1 MTQFFSSPFVV
12 LDTETTGLYNHDQLL
27 ELGAV
32 CIDEWGQ
39 IRSKFST
46 LIKPSRP
53 VDPTCKALRVN
64 QISLTDLDKAPS
76 WETVQVYFDSWL
88 RQIPAKDGEV
98 VCTAF
103 NSSFDKRMLE
113 NHNFSLNWGLCVRTA
128 TNRCMKKINQQ
139 PKNKNGNNRAPS
151 LQEACAFFQI
161 PYPKN
166 AHRALADAEVT
177 AKVAIQAY
185 LRLSSEFA

>member
-32 CIDEWGQ
+32 CVDEWGH

-53 VDPTCKALRVN
+53 VDPKCKALRVN
-64 QISLTDLDKAPS
+64 QISLSDLDKAPS
-76 WETVQVYFDSWL
+76 WETVQVYFDAWL
-88 RQIPAKDGEV
+88 RAIPTKDGEV

-128 TNRCMKKINQQ
+128 SNRCMRKMNQQ
-139 PKNKNGNNRAPS
+139 PKNKNGKNRAPS
-151 LQEACAFFQI
+151 LEEACNFFQI

-177 AKVAIQAY
+177 AKVAIQAFLNLDPEY
-185 LRLSSEFA
+185 A

>member
-12 LDTETTGLYNHDQLL
+12 LDTETTGLYNHDQLV

-39 IRSKFST
+39 VRSKFST

-53 VDPTCKALRVN
+53 VDPNCKALRVN
-64 QISLTDLDKAPS
+64 KISMEELDKAPS
-76 WETVQVYFDSWL
+76 WETVHVYFDAWL
-88 RQIPAKDGEV
+88 RQIPTKDGEV

-128 TNRCMKKINQQ
+128 TNRCMKKSNQQ
-139 PKNKNGNNRAPS
+139 PKNKNGRNRAPS
-151 LQEACAFFQI
+151 LQEACSFFQL
-161 PYPKN
+161 PYPEN

-177 AKVAIQAY
+177 AQVAIKAF
-185 LRLSSEFA
+185 LSLNLEYA

>member
-12 LDTETTGLYNHDQLL
+12 LDTETTGLYNHDQLV

-32 CIDEWGQ
+32 CVDEWGQ
-39 IRSKFST
+39 VRSKFST

-53 VDPTCKALRVN
+53 VDPNCKALRVN
-64 QISLTDLDKAPS
+64 KISLVELEKAPS
-76 WETVQVYFDSWL
+76 WETVQVYFDAWL
-88 RQIPAKDGEV
+88 RQIPTEDGEV

-128 TNRCMKKINQQ
+128 TNRCMKTRNQQ
-139 PKNKNGNNRAPS
+139 PKNKNGKNRAPS
-151 LQEACAFFQI
+151 LQEACSFFQI
-161 PYPKN
+161 PYPEN

-177 AKVAIQAY
+177 AKVAIQAFLDLNLDY
-185 LRLSSEFA
+185 A